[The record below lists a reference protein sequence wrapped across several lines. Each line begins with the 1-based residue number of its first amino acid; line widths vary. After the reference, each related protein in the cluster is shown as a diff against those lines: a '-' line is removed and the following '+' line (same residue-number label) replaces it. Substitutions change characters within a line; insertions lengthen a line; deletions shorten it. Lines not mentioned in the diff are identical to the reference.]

1 MARNISEVSIFGEYK
16 QPENR
21 LTAAFLQIL
30 KIGGEPL
37 IREVAHK
44 IGFSIPSSEIDIFTQ
59 VKEEGSVPDGQLV
72 CNFSFC
78 LYIESKVGKFTD
90 GSQLTNHL
98 KLVHAEGN
106 HNLLYITGD
115 DTRPT
120 DLAAECH
127 WMNWETT
134 LGVFRS
140 YVTDTK
146 VNNYELLAFLID
158 QYETLLTNIVYR
170 RTQWTHDKEK
180 VIVLAGSR
188 AEGTA
193 VAYGYYICQNH
204 RQFQNAAFMAFF
216 RDDRISLLFSIDGEP
231 IDDADLRT
239 IDGLREFLA
248 KERSDYDGEKQKVF
262 KLSAKQEIGPIQ
274 NDSID
279 KNGNPCPYTYGQ
291 PRYTSLERIRKAR
304 VTSEL

>member
-30 KIGGEPL
+30 KIGGEPV
-37 IREVAHK
+37 IREVAHR

-59 VKEEGSVPDGQLV
+59 VKEEGSVPDGQLE

-78 LYIESKVGKFTD
+78 LYIESKVGRFTD
-90 GSQLTNHL
+90 SSQLTNHL
-98 KLVHAEGN
+98 KLVHAERN

-115 DTRPT
+115 DARPT

-127 WMNWETT
+127 WMNWETS
-134 LGVFRS
+134 LGVFRG

-146 VNNYELLAFLID
+146 VDNYELLAFLID

-170 RTQWTHDKEK
+170 RKQWTPDKEK

-204 RQFQNAAFMAFF
+204 RQFQNAAYIAFF
-216 RDDRISLLFSIDGEP
+216 RDDRISLLFSIVGDP
-231 IDDADLRT
+231 IDDADLRS
-239 IDGLREFLA
+239 IDDLKEFLS
-248 KERSDYDGEKQKVF
+248 KERPDYDGEKQKVF
-262 KLSAKQEIGPIQ
+262 KLSNKDEIGPIQ